1 MLRDRR
7 RVEANIPKNCFCCGW
22 RTQLFYE
29 RDPEGR
35 GFVCPHPQ
43 LYQLTRFA
51 AAYVDWQA
59 MAWQTAQCVSG
70 ESRGFG
76 ARALPRPGHLR
87 VRPVGKS
94 GLAVVRPGERQ
105 LLPGRAKRQMV
116 SPGVAAVLQAWQA
129 GGHYRIRV
137 LYLRGSRGER
147 CCWMGDCGYVQRAPE
162 NQGRIP
168 A

>member
-7 RVEANIPKNCFCCGW
+7 RVEANLPTNCFCGWW

-29 RDPEGR
+29 RDPERR
-35 GFVCPHPQ
+35 GFVCAHPQ
-43 LYQLTRFA
+43 LYQPPRFA
-51 AAYVDWQA
+51 AAYAHWQA

-94 GLAVVRPGERQ
+94 GLAVVLPREREI
-105 LLPGRAKRQMV
+105 L
-116 SPGVAAVLQAWQA
+116 S
-129 GGHYRIRV
+129 
-137 LYLRGSRGER
+137 
-147 CCWMGDCGYVQRAPE
+147 
-162 NQGRIP
+162 
-168 A
+168 